1 MNLYSITFY
10 LFGFLAGVAALALTF
25 SKNVFYS
32 AIYVMICLLSLAGIY
47 VLAFAEFVAV
57 TQILVYAGG
66 VMVVIVFGIMLT
78 AKLGTKPLEVTHSNV
93 FTGLVVS
100 IPLFLVLCFFI
111 FEEKFVLNEVS
122 PIEENPKAI
131 ERIGINLMTEYV
143 LAFEVAGILL
153 LITLIGAAVIAS
165 HKIKE
170 V

>member
-1 MNLYSITFY
+1 MNLYSIAFY
-10 LFGFLAGVAALALTF
+10 LFGFLAGIGALALTF
-25 SKNVFYS
+25 SKSVFYS
-32 AIYVMICLLSLAGIY
+32 AVYLMICLLSLAAIY

-66 VMVVIVFGIMLT
+66 IMVVIVFGIMLT
-78 AKLGTKPLEVTHSNV
+78 AKLGTKPLEVTHANILS
-93 FTGLVVS
+93 GLMLT
-100 IPLFLVLCFFI
+100 IPLFTLLCFFI
-111 FEEKFVLNEVS
+111 TEENFEPNTVN
-122 PIEENPKAI
+122 PIQQNPKAI
-131 ERIGINLMTEYV
+131 ESIGINLMTDYV

>member
-10 LFGFLAGVAALALTF
+10 LFGFLAGIAALALTF

-32 AIYVMICLLSLAGIY
+32 AVYLMICLLSLAAIY

-66 VMVVIVFGIMLT
+66 IMVVIVFGIMLT
-78 AKLGTKPLEVTHSNV
+78 AKLGTKPLEVTHANILS
-93 FTGLVVS
+93 GLILT
-100 IPLFLVLCFFI
+100 IPLFILLCFFI
-111 FEEKFVLNEVS
+111 TQENFETFTKN
-122 PIEENPKAI
+122 PIEQNPKAI

>member
-1 MNLYSITFY
+1 MSLYSITFY
-10 LFGFLAGVAALALTF
+10 LFGFLAGIGALALAF

-32 AIYVMICLLSLAGIY
+32 AVYVMICLLSLAGIY

-78 AKLGTKPLEVTHSNV
+78 AKLGTKPLEVKHTNV
-93 FTGLVVS
+93 FTALIVS
-100 IPLFLVLCFFI
+100 VPLFIVLCLFI
-111 FEEKFVLNEVS
+111 YEQPFVLNEVS